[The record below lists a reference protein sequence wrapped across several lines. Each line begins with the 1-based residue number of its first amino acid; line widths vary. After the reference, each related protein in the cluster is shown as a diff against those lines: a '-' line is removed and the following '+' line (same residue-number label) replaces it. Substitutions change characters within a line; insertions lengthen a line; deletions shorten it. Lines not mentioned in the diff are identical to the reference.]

1 MTEHSPTGREPSARQ
16 PGLVLGTILVF
27 VGLILLVGQVVDI
40 GFTLGWPLWIVGAGV
55 AILLVGLFLVPEQ
68 PVAVVGSIVTTLG
81 LVLLVQDATGL
92 WQTWAYAWA
101 LVGPAASGLGMLLW
115 GLRGG
120 DGGAVR
126 AGFWGL
132 LGGLALFGLG
142 LLFFE
147 GIIGLSGFDLALP
160 EWALPSA
167 IIAVGAVVLVRGLFQ
182 RGEPEGA

>member
-1 MTEHSPTGREPSARQ
+1 MTGHSPAEQEPSARQ
-16 PGLVLGTILVF
+16 PALILGAILVV
-27 VGLILLVGQVVDI
+27 VGLILLVAQVVDI
-40 GFTLGWPLWIVGAGV
+40 GFTLGWPLWIVGAGG

-68 PVAVVGSIVTTLG
+68 PVVVAGSIVTTLG

-120 DGGAVR
+120 NAAAVR

-142 LLFFE
+142 VLFFE

-160 EWALPSA
+160 EWTLPAA
-167 IIAVGAVVLVRGLFQ
+167 IIAVGAVVLLRGLLQ